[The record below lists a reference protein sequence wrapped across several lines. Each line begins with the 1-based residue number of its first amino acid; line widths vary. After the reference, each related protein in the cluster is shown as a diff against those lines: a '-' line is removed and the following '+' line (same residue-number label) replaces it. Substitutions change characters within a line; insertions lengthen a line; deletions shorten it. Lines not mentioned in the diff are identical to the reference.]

1 MGPDIV
7 HGDCIWVEIVVWERL
22 LGHDRPV
29 VSVPAVYNFLN
40 IRKMIVQGQQ
50 GSDTISNRW
59 DAPRFPYGPS
69 GDDGPFEI

>member
-1 MGPDIV
+1 MGLDIV
-7 HGDCIWVEIVVWERL
+7 HGDCIWVEIVAWERL

-50 GSDTISNRW
+50 SSDTISNRW
-59 DAPRFPYGPS
+59 DAPNF
-69 GDDGPFEI
+69 